1 MPWGGLKGLGVL
13 GQHMLMVEDGVLQ
26 RNTYKIHIGGSIRGH
41 KGHST
46 PLNYQEGKYNAHQEG
61 KYNAHQEGKYNAH
74 QEGKYNAHQE
84 GKYNAHQEGKY
95 NAHQEGKYNA
105 HQEGKYNAHQEGKY
119 NAHQEGKYNAHQEGK
134 YNAHPSARQGVHC
147 GLSIASEVFLIFT
160 TRLYSCNFNAIVFI
174 YRQERSIAAGILPT
188 PSTSPSSLPVGSK
201 GLFI

>member
-46 PLNYQEGKYNAHQEG
+46 PLNY
-61 KYNAHQEGKYNAH
+61 
-74 QEGKYNAHQE
+74 
-84 GKYNAHQEGKY
+84 
-95 NAHQEGKYNA
+95 QEGKYNA